1 MTRSHESWSGMV
13 KEDGGS
19 IGLDRSGTGKRASGS
34 GKDTEMSDGDTWAE
48 FVMGTPLDDDDN
60 SFSEHICLLSYT
72 VVRMVLFLRM
82 SLSPVEINMKVI
94 CVSLYRRAPDF
105 EV

>member
-1 MTRSHESWSGMV
+1 MTRFHESWSGLV

-19 IGLDRSGTGKRASGS
+19 FGLDRSGTGKRASGS
-34 GKDTEMSDGDTWAE
+34 GKDTELSEGDTWAE
-48 FVMGTPLDDDDN
+48 FVMGSPLDDDDN
-60 SFSEHICLLSYT
+60 SFSEHIYLLSYT
-72 VVRMVLFLRM
+72 VVRMVLLLCM
-82 SLSPVEINMKVI
+82 PLSPVEINMKVI